1 MSLISFSVLP
11 RNCSI
16 AILVMTMKLMVAM
29 MTMKEDAHIRKGS
42 SLITFTLAT
51 PATVTGTPWMMMMI
65 MTHGIDYDD
74 DIDDEDG
81 FIFLI

>member
-1 MSLISFSVLP
+1 MTTVMMTTMTFMMMMMS
-11 RNCSI
+11 
-16 AILVMTMKLMVAM
+16 

-81 FIFLI
+81 FIFLM